1 MRYKKADNELLEAD
15 LTPMI
20 DMTFQLIAFFMLIIN
35 FTEAEQDQRIQLPK
49 SELAR
54 PPEQPFEVALT
65 IQLMKDS
72 KTDQELIIYGGEV
85 MPLANL
91 QRVLAREREY
101 LTRTK
106 RSPADATIIIRA
118 DGRAKTGVVQQIIET
133 CQEVGFEQFA
143 LRAQQEEAG

>member
-1 MRYKKADNELLEAD
+1 MKYRKAQTELLEAD

-49 SELAR
+49 SELAK

-65 IQLMKDS
+65 IQLMKDTG
-72 KTDQELIIYGGEV
+72 TDQEMIIYAGEV

-91 QRVLAREREY
+91 PRVLNREREF
-101 LTRTK
+101 LKRTQ
-106 RSPADATIIIRA
+106 RSPSDATIIIRA
-118 DGRAKTGVVQQIIET
+118 DGRAKTGVVQEIIQK
-133 CQEVGFEQFA
+133 CQDAGFEQFA
-143 LRAQQEEAG
+143 LRAQQEES

>member
-1 MRYKKADNELLEAD
+1 MKYKKAKTELLEAD

-49 SELAR
+49 SELAK

-65 IQLMKDS
+65 IQLMKD
-72 KTDQELIIYGGEV
+72 KDTGQELIIYAGEV

-91 QRVLAREREY
+91 TRVLNREREF
-101 LTRTK
+101 LKRTQ
-106 RSPADATIIIRA
+106 RTPSDATIIIRA
-118 DGRAKTGVVQQIIET
+118 DGRAKTGVVQQIIEK
-133 CQEVGFEQFA
+133 CQDAGFDQFA
-143 LRAQQEEAG
+143 LRAQQEQS